1 MCILAFVARLEWS
14 VTFYNDSATECARDP
29 DAVAD
34 AREGRLRACSLLRAP
49 LSAPHSLCS
58 VLSLFSLSIALS
70 PLARPH
76 TLSPCSPSDLP
87 PPPPFLFTPPHASH
101 LISSHPQTG
110 RRKGFT
116 EQDNLI
122 PWHLQKT
129 FKKDASGHG
138 EVVACGHACAAT
150 RTHARTTISTPLHS
164 LLLLDAC
171 CCCMGKGSCRPG
183 KRGHSCCSILVY
195 SNGNIRRLR
204 MKMLQEVFCR
214 CYTRAHAR
222 SHPPTH

>member
-1 MCILAFVARLEWS
+1 MRARVGSGHARSS
-14 VTFYNDSATECARDP
+14 VRRCLPRTLCA
-29 DAVAD
+29 
-34 AREGRLRACSLLRAP
+34 
-49 LSAPHSLCS
+49 LCS
-58 VLSLFSLSIALS
+58 RSFLCRSPCLLSRAL
-70 PLARPH
+70 
-76 TLSPCSPSDLP
+76 TLSRLALLLICP
-87 PPPPFLFTPPHASH
+87 PPPTPFLFTPPHASH